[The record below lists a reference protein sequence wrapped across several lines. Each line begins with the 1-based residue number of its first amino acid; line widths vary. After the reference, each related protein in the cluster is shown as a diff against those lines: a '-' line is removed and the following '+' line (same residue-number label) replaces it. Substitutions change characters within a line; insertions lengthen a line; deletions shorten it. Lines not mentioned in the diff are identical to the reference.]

1 MDTSFGFEEP
11 GNFLVNKSSSLV
23 PARST
28 GFYTQIFKTSVFILF
43 AYIWVFFE
51 GVGSLWVTLIT
62 SCYK

>member
-43 AYIWVFFE
+43 PYI
-51 GVGSLWVTLIT
+51 
-62 SCYK
+62 